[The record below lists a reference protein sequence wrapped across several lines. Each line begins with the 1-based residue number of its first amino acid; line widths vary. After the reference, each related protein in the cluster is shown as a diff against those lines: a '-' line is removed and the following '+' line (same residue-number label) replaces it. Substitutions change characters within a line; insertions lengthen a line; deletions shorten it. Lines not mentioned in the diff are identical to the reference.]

1 MPRLIADDRC
11 PHCGAA
17 LADPKPRVCPA
28 CAGSLQQRY
37 LRAGCLSSA
46 PLVLCV
52 PCAWHALRAL
62 AELARRALGS

>member
-1 MPRLIADDRC
+1 VPRLIKEANC

-17 LADPKPRVCPA
+17 LPDPKPRSCPR

-46 PLVLCV
+46 PKLIAFV
-52 PCAWHALRAL
+52 AL
-62 AELARRALGS
+62 AWWLAESLTRP